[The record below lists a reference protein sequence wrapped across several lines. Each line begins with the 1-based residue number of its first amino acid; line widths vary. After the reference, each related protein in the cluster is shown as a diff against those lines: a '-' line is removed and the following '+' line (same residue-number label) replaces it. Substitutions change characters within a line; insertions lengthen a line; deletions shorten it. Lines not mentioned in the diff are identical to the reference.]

1 MLKSQTEN
9 QNTII
14 HEMKSLELKLEQEKD
29 KNK

>member
-14 HEMKSLELKLEQEKD
+14 QEMKSLELKLEQEKD